1 LTAVPARSGSAK
13 SAPSDLEELRAHLP
27 NLLVALDFDGTL
39 APIVRDPDTAAV
51 ETGGVDAL
59 IALADRGAQVAV
71 VTGRPALTA
80 VRLGGLARV
89 PNLVVAGIYG
99 AEIWHDGA
107 VSTVAEPPAM
117 ASLRPKLAELVAE
130 NHPGVWVEDKR
141 LSLVVHTRT
150 AADPVAELDRLAA
163 PVTELA
169 DEFGLVVHRGRL
181 VLELRLPDYDKSTAL
196 RDVLNRT
203 NRTALFFAGDDLGD
217 LPAFA
222 LIDEMR
228 AAGQLA
234 VSVAVTSDEAP
245 QEIRDATM
253 HHVNSPAE
261 LVVVLRQLAENSG
274 AVMAERPEA
283 ATRTDPPR
291 P

>member
-1 LTAVPARSGSAK
+1 LTTVAASGGGEGST
-13 SAPSDLEELRAHLP
+13 DLMELRAHLP
-27 NLLVALDFDGTL
+27 SLLVALDFDGTL
-39 APIVRDPDTAAV
+39 APIVPDPDTATV

-59 IALADRGAQVAV
+59 IALAGRGAQIAV
-71 VTGRPALTA
+71 VTGRPAQVAL
-80 VRLGGLARV
+80 RLGGLARV

-107 VSTVAEPPAM
+107 VSAVAEPPAM
-117 ASLRPKLAELVAE
+117 ASLRPRLTEVIAE

-163 PVTELA
+163 PLSQLAGEL
-169 DEFGLVVHRGRL
+169 GLVMHRGRH
-181 VLELRLPDYDKSTAL
+181 VLEIRLPGHDKGTAL
-196 RDVLNRT
+196 RDVLSRT

-222 LIDEMR
+222 LVDEMR
-228 AAGQLA
+228 AAGLRA

-245 QEIRDATM
+245 EEVAYAASR
-253 HHVNSPAE
+253 HVSSPAE
-261 LVVVLRQLAENSG
+261 LVALLRELAEVREQS
-274 AVMAERPEA
+274 
-283 ATRTDPPR
+283 
-291 P
+291 